1 MAIFPQFN
9 IDTSNTL
16 PSNSNVKEL
25 GRVFLF
31 DFNEKKFVLN
41 DGKMVEA
48 TYEQKIKMW
57 VEQLIRTEFE
67 KFEIYKDTD
76 FGLEII
82 KFIGR
87 RDIPVGVINSEVK
100 RQISEKI
107 IMHPHIEGIEN
118 FATERKNNQI
128 IISFDVLLIN
138 ENSLPMEVTMNV

>member
-1 MAIFPQFN
+1 MAIFPKFN

-16 PSNSNVKEL
+16 PSDSNVKEL

-31 DFNEKKFVLN
+31 DFNEKKYVLN

-48 TYEQKIKMW
+48 TYEQKIMMW
-57 VEQLIRTEFE
+57 VEQLIRTELE

-107 IMHPHIEGIEN
+107 IMHPHIERIEN
-118 FATERKNNQI
+118 FTTERNSNQI

-138 ENSLPMEVTMNV
+138 GNSLPMEVTMNV